1 MVEEAVV
8 DDVDLRVEL
17 PAAAFEVRVDA
28 VALPADVDD
37 GVLGGGGFDRARVD
51 LTGAL
56 AGVHERI
63 AAARGVHYVGHP
75 VPGGHRRVRPLLT
88 VDDRAVLRRSLS
100 NLVDA
105 LAALRLQFGSG
116 FGEADGVADFRERRE
131 DVVER
136 RRLDVVDVEAAVA
149 EVVADLALE
158 GVAGE
163 DYVRAEVGHRLEVGV
178 QPAADHGG
186 VDISGMCGDADETV
200 ATAEGGNGSGGA
212 RCERDDAHVRGFVP
226 RGKNRRGR
234 DSPRRNSATVKCV
247 LSQPIGYDSPG
258 FSGDFTLMT
267 DARMRSREQER
278 TDEEETT
285 DGCPECG
292 GLVVQDEEHGESVCA
307 DCGLVV
313 EEDGID
319 RGPEWRAFD
328 SKEKDEKS
336 RVGAP
341 TTNTMHDKGLST
353 NIDWRDK
360 DAYGNSLSSNQ
371 RQKMQRL
378 RKWNERFRTRD
389 AKERNLKQAL
399 GEIDRMASALGLPD
413 NVRETASVIYRRALE
428 DDLLPGRSIE
438 GVATSCVYAAARQA
452 GVPRSLDEI
461 ADVSRVEK
469 SEIARTYRYVV
480 RELGL
485 EVAPADPESYVPRF
499 ASSLELSDESA
510 HRARELL
517 KTAKDKGVHSGKSPV
532 GLAAAAVY
540 AAALLTNEKTTQAK
554 VSEVADIS
562 EVTIRNRYHELLEAE
577 DTIPV

>member
-1 MVEEAVV
+1 M
-8 DDVDLRVEL
+8 
-17 PAAAFEVRVDA
+17 
-28 VALPADVDD
+28 
-37 GVLGGGGFDRARVD
+37 
-51 LTGAL
+51 
-56 AGVHERI
+56 
-63 AAARGVHYVGHP
+63 
-75 VPGGHRRVRPLLT
+75 
-88 VDDRAVLRRSLS
+88 S
-100 NLVDA
+100 NA
-105 LAALRLQFGSG
+105 P
-116 FGEADGVADFRERRE
+116 
-131 DVVER
+131 
-136 RRLDVVDVEAAVA
+136 
-149 EVVADLALE
+149 
-158 GVAGE
+158 
-163 DYVRAEVGHRLEVGV
+163 VRAKE
-178 QPAADHGG
+178 
-186 VDISGMCGDADETV
+186 
-200 ATAEGGNGSGGA
+200 
-212 RCERDDAHVRGFVP
+212 
-226 RGKNRRGR
+226 
-234 DSPRRNSATVKCV
+234 
-247 LSQPIGYDSPG
+247 
-258 FSGDFTLMT
+258 
-267 DARMRSREQER
+267 REQER
-278 TDEEETT
+278 SENERTE
-285 DGCPECG
+285 GCPECG
-292 GLVVQDEEHGESVCA
+292 GHIVHDEEHSEKVCS

-313 EEDGID
+313 EEEGID

-328 SKEKDEKS
+328 SQEKDKKS

-360 DAYGNSLSSNQ
+360 DAYGNSLGSRQ

-461 ADVSRVEK
+461 NDVSRVDK
-469 SEIARTYRYVV
+469 DEIARTYRYVI

-485 EVAPADPESYVPRF
+485 EVKPADPNSYVPRF
-499 ASSLELSDESA
+499 ASSLGLSDEA
-510 HRARELL
+510 QHRARELL
-517 KTAKDKGVHSGKSPV
+517 ENAKEKGVHSGKSPV